1 MAKVTSQCPQCSAW
15 QEGTVSH
22 RVDEPLPTPPATSPK
37 LQEPKPKPKPKPRQA
52 APETRTGDQKWARAV
67 LRSVGF
73 LWASDINEKLAPFI
87 NGRVSELVPKGPI
100 RWWWHTAS
108 TGVLVLSLLA
118 NSVEGF
124 VLSEELGAGLWFTS
138 VGAHAWVAMG
148 AYSSRDAAR
157 DAKRQA
163 LRRLITEELHA
174 ARFEMLKD
182 GPFGPPQAP
191 PPGQEPQGVDDQE
204 AERLCAKW
212 LANLGEQNV
221 TVTPAKNDGGLDVI
235 SSLCV
240 AQVKNYKGSV
250 GVAAVR
256 ELVGVASIDGRFP
269 VFFTSGSYT
278 KAALQFAEE
287 AKVYLFKY
295 DAVAGTLDA
304 ESSIARK
311 AFAR

>member
-1 MAKVTSQCPQCSAW
+1 
-15 QEGTVSH
+15 
-22 RVDEPLPTPPATSPK
+22 
-37 LQEPKPKPKPKPRQA
+37 
-52 APETRTGDQKWARAV
+52 
-67 LRSVGF
+67 VGF

-87 NGRVSELVPKGPI
+87 NGRVSELVPRGHI

-118 NSVEGF
+118 NSVEEFAFLEG
-124 VLSEELGAGLWFTS
+124 LGAGLWFTS
-138 VGAHAWVAMG
+138 IGAHAWVAMG
-148 AYSSRDAAR
+148 AYFSRGEAR
-157 DAKRQA
+157 DAKKQA
-163 LRRLITEELHA
+163 LRQLITEELHA
-174 ARFEMLKD
+174 ARLDLLKD
-182 GPFGPPQAP
+182 GPFGPSQAP
-191 PPGQEPQGVDDQE
+191 PPGRQPQGVDDEE

-221 TVTPAKNDGGLDVI
+221 SVTRAKNDGGLDII
-235 SSLCV
+235 SSRCV
-240 AQVKNYKGSV
+240 AQVKNYSGSV

-278 KAALQFAEE
+278 KAALQFAED

-295 DAVAGTLDA
+295 DAAAGTLDA
-304 ESSIARK
+304 ESSIART